1 MTTSR
6 RPVATLARQLAMA
19 PTVWLLHFV
28 AVYVTAALACGRWQS
43 AGVEAGPVVLGL
55 TIVALAALATGIHP
69 RGRLGVS
76 PEVRRGL
83 ADVPS
88 VASAPF
94 LSALQ
99 LLLAGVSGL
108 GVVFVAAGVGAV
120 GVCR

>member
-43 AGVEAGPVVLGL
+43 AGVEAGPVVPGL
-55 TIVALAALATGIHP
+55 TIVALAALATGIP